1 MWKTGTKKIIEYDC
15 IIQFLKEASQ
25 YEHEIILGTDSQP
38 FNTGTFLVSVIAVL
52 CNNQEYHCRYFYT
65 EHKNRPRH
73 HSIYERI
80 FCETQ
85 TTIDLACSLREIIPH
100 ANITIHLDVSN
111 ESTTHRTG
119 RFSRSLVAMV
129 RGYGY
134 ENVEIKPNAWC
145 ASKLADRH
153 TKRIPSWLR

>member
-1 MWKTGTKKIIEYDC
+1 MWKTGTKKIIEYEC

-25 YEHEIILGTDSQP
+25 HNHEIVLGTDSQP

-52 CNNQEYHCRYFYT
+52 CDNKEYHCRYFYT
-65 EHKNRPRH
+65 EHRSRPRH
-73 HSIYERI
+73 HSLYERI

-85 TTIDLACSLREIIPH
+85 TTIDLASVIKEILPH

-111 ESTTHRTG
+111 EKSTHRTG
-119 RFSRSLVAMV
+119 RFSRSLIAMV

-134 ENVEIKPNAWC
+134 EKVEIKPNAWC

>member
-1 MWKTGTKKIIEYDC
+1 MWKRGTKKIIEYDC

-38 FNTGTFLVSVIAVL
+38 FNSGTFLVTAVVVI
-52 CNNQEYHCRYFYT
+52 CNNKDYHCRYFYK
-65 EHKNRPRH
+65 EHDERPRH
-73 HSIYERI
+73 HNLFDRI
-80 FCETQ
+80 FSETN
-85 TTIDLACSLREIIPH
+85 TTIKIASEIRGAIPK
-100 ANITIHLDVSN
+100 ANISIHLDVNNENSN
-111 ESTTHRTG
+111 TRTSRYSST
-119 RFSRSLVAMV
+119 LVAMV